1 VNTDDDSRR
10 SKQQLAEEQEAA
22 GARREGTAKA
32 EEGGLLARASTQGH
46 HKARQRVEDLWQN
59 EGFRAELAAIQAIP
73 DWRKRSKRLFRFAE
87 ENNLELFVGSPLMGL
102 LANEKRFLEDT
113 TVDVCQIVDRVDE
126 MFGCFNYEDYE
137 TPPKPLPDRE
147 LSIKL
152 FPINICISPLAS
164 KRDVLDF
171 VAKRWGEIRDLLDI
185 YSEGE
190 PAVRKR
196 RKAARDQFILDHWE
210 VPSKELAD
218 MVCEEFPGELLT
230 YADINAIRQYLK
242 KRYSKP

>member
-1 VNTDDDSRR
+1 VSTEDESRQAK
-10 SKQQLAEEQEAA
+10 KQSVEREEAA
-22 GARREGTAKA
+22 APRREKTANA
-32 EEGGLLARASTQGH
+32 DDASTLIHAPTQGH
-46 HKARQRVEDLWQN
+46 RKALQRVEDLWQN
-59 EGFRAELAAIQAIP
+59 EEFRAELATIQAIP
-73 DWRKRSKRLFRFAE
+73 DWRKRSKRLFKFAE

-102 LANEKRFLEDT
+102 LLNEKRFLEDP

-126 MFGCFNYEDYE
+126 MFGFFNYEDYE
-137 TPPKPLPDRE
+137 TPPKPLPDRK
-147 LSIKL
+147 LSIML
-152 FPINICISPLAS
+152 HPINICISPMAS

-171 VAKRWGEIRDLLDI
+171 VTKRWGEIRDLLDM
-185 YSEGE
+185 YSVGE

-196 RKAARDQFILDHWE
+196 RKAARDQFILEHWE

-242 KRYSKP
+242 KRYSKT